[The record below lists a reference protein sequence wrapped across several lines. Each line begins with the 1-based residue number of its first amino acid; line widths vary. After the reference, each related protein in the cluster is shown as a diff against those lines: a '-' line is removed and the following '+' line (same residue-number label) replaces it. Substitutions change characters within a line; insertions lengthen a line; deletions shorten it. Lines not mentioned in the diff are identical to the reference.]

1 MTSRVLPV
9 AIILRRALICIIF
22 SLFVTACDSGPG
34 SSPPTEEGVENVGEF
49 LRDLP
54 VWSEFSPEEPARG
67 PSPTGEP
74 VTEEPVTL
82 DVERIDEEG
91 ETYTE
96 ENVVYQCESQPLS
109 ITDTPREIVTYS
121 PNKDILWAG
130 ALLQGESH
138 RDGDGSLQ
146 PLSIEERAP
155 LDVSIPA
162 LANDDNFRTVE
173 RPTQAAV
180 DQAIGSMIG
189 GATESGLA
197 TPSAITFEMRSYH
210 SESQAALEMEMSGRY
225 LGFEASASGSVER
238 QASTTTVSAQ
248 FFQRMYEVVVPIP
261 SSPGAVFS
269 DDFTEAR
276 LQAEVDD
283 GHIGPNNLPIYVSTI
298 VYGRMMMFS
307 LTSTAS
313 EEDIRATM
321 RAGYQTIGGNVEANL
336 TAKQKT
342 ILRESEIKVTSFGGP
357 ANATLAVIRSGDWSQ
372 YFTDSA
378 PLSTAEPL
386 TYTFR
391 NLGGDNDIA
400 RVSESTEYT
409 LRTCTAREGSQATF
423 DLLDADDLGL
433 PIPTPVTST
442 LADLDGDGNGD
453 LVFNHLGATN
463 EVAVAY
469 ANGDGTFSSPVT
481 TTHPRTLVVGGWGS
495 YTLVVGNV
503 NRDERADLVWN
514 YAGDAN
520 HTYIAMPTGRGTF
533 DYVGPEIHPGPVWGG
548 FFTVLLDDVNG
559 TGVDDLIWNGRG
571 IFNRTYVAIGAGDG
585 SFSLVTEYQDHPV
598 RTPLPLPPSQSPDG
612 VWANYDVY
620 TGDISNDGR
629 ADLVWNE
636 TVQARNKTYVGLFDS
651 PVPGSHFDFRP
662 SQERGG
668 TNWDEYTTLTGD
680 IDGANGMDLVFVAL
694 GRNEVP
700 IHRQRSLGNGQFD
713 LRGLDFLAVD
723 GTENDLR
730 ARLADVNGDG
740 RDDLVVYNTTRD
752 ETHVGL
758 ATTDGAFD
766 FTTRPVQSRPTPED
780 WSQFRLRVGDVNGD
794 RQDDL
799 VWIDASARN
808 RVYVGLALASDP
820 V

>member
-1 MTSRVLPV
+1 MTSLRTIALF
-9 AIILRRALICIIF
+9 AALTLILG
-22 SLFVTACDSGPG
+22 ACDSGPG
-34 SSPPTEEGVENVGEF
+34 AAPSTDDVGEDVGAY
-49 LRDLP
+49 LQDLP
-54 VWSEFSPEEPARG
+54 TWSEFSPEEPAEG

-74 VTEEPVTL
+74 VAEEPVTL
-82 DVERIDEEG
+82 DVEQIDDDG
-91 ETYTE
+91 DVYTE
-96 ENVVYQCESQPLS
+96 ENVVYQCETQDYS

-121 PNKDILWAG
+121 PNKDVLWAG
-130 ALLQGESH
+130 ALLQGASH
-138 RDGDGSLQ
+138 RDGDGSPQ

-155 LDVSIPA
+155 LDVSIPS

-173 RPTQAAV
+173 RPAQAAV

-261 SSPGAVFS
+261 SSPDAMFS

-276 LQAEVDD
+276 LQAEVD
-283 GHIGPNNLPIYVSTI
+283 GGRIGPNNLPIYVSTI

-357 ANATLAVIRSGDWSQ
+357 AKATLAVIRSGDWSQ

-409 LRTCTAREGSQATF
+409 LRTCTAREGAQATF
-423 DLLDADDLGL
+423 TLLDADDLGL

-442 LADLDGDGNGD
+442 LADLDGDGNDD

-463 EVAVAY
+463 ELAIAFS
-469 ANGDGTFSSPVT
+469 NGDGTFAAPVVT
-481 TTHPRTLVVGGWGS
+481 SHPRTLVVGGWS
-495 YTLVVGNV
+495 NYTLVVGTV
-503 NRDERADLVWN
+503 NRDARSDLVWN
-514 YAGDAN
+514 YAGDVN
-520 HTYIAMPTGRGTF
+520 HTYVAMPTGRGAF
-533 DYVGPEIHPGPVWGG
+533 DYFRPEKHPRSSWGSG
-548 FFTVLLDDVNG
+548 YTVRLADVNG
-559 TGVDDLIWNGRG
+559 TGVDDLIWNERG
-571 IFNRTYVAIGAGDG
+571 TRNRTYVAIGAGDG
-585 SFSLVTEYQDHPV
+585 SFSLVPEYQDHPNQGW
-598 RTPLPLPPSQSPDG
+598 S
-612 VWANYDVY
+612 NYDVY
-620 TGDISNDGR
+620 TGDVNNDGR

-636 TVQARNKTYVGLFDS
+636 TVQARNKTHVGLFDS
-651 PVPGSHFDFRP
+651 PVPGSHFDFQP
-662 SQERGG
+662 SQSRGG
-668 TNWDEYTTLTGD
+668 TDWDEYTTLTGD

-694 GRNEVP
+694 GREEVP
-700 IHRQRSLGNGQFD
+700 IHRQRSRGTGQFD
-713 LRGLDFLAVD
+713 LEGLDFLAVD
-723 GTENDLR
+723 GTANDLR

-766 FTTRPVQSRPTPED
+766 LATRPVQSRPTPED
-780 WSQFRLRVGDVNGD
+780 WSQFRLRTGDVNGD
-794 RQDDL
+794 RREDL
-799 VWIDASARN
+799 VWVDASARN
-808 RVYVGLALASDP
+808 RVYVGLARASDP